1 MRVRYDV
8 AIYII
13 GIPYNCRSYIISRK
27 SRYCST
33 MNINI
38 RVTRRN
44 SRGDKFIRLS
54 ENGPFF
60 TAPNARCHMRGAK
73 MPLLTVYVN
82 GIHVEHWIRFTRYSF
97 KEYCY
102 LLFHYV
108 SVITNLL
115 FFAAWQDHLS
125 SWECSMSVIF
135 YVDRNELPMIWN
147 SINTKMGWPMRIC
160 IGFVFALIRVNSNIG
175 NS

>member
-1 MRVRYDV
+1 
-8 AIYII
+8 
-13 GIPYNCRSYIISRK
+13 
-27 SRYCST
+27 

-73 MPLLTVYVN
+73 MPLLTVYVS

-97 KEYCY
+97 REYCY

-125 SWECSMSVIF
+125 SWECSMCVIF
-135 YVDRNELPMIWN
+135 YVDKNESPPFETQLNKNGLTNANMYWFI
-147 SINTKMGWPMRIC
+147 IK
-160 IGFVFALIRVNSNIG
+160 NSNIV